1 LTATFTAIIRLTII
15 TLDLVCLKLTGLIVF
30 VFLALVLPIKELK
43 MKFKNVGF
51 KFFSFPCYWQ
61 LWCDY
66 DEHDLFGTRS
76 DRAWVFGD
84 QDISKCFN

>member
-1 LTATFTAIIRLTII
+1 
-15 TLDLVCLKLTGLIVF
+15 
-30 VFLALVLPIKELK
+30 

-51 KFFSFPCYWQ
+51 KFFSFPCYWR

-76 DRAWVFGD
+76 DRAWVFGG